1 MFCIR
6 PYVVRFLHV
15 KISQSVRV
23 LCSSVCGSVST
34 YRDITVPA
42 YSVFGPYVVR
52 FLHVKIS
59 QSCVFCVRPYVV
71 RFLHVKISQSVRVL
85 CSSVCGSVS
94 TYRDIT
100 VRACSVF
107 GLYVVRFLHVKI
119 SQSVCVLCSVC
130 MWFGFYV

>member
-1 MFCIR
+1 MCSVFGL
-6 PYVVRFLHV
+6 YVVRFLRV

-59 QSCVFCVRPYVV
+59 QS
-71 RFLHVKISQSVRVL
+71 VRVL
-85 CSSVCGSVS
+85 YSSVCGSVS

-100 VRACSVF
+100 VRVCSVF
-107 GLYVVRFLHVKI
+107 VR
-119 SQSVCVLCSVC
+119 
-130 MWFGFYV
+130 MWFGFYM

>member
-1 MFCIR
+1 MFCVRSVCGSVSTYRDITVPAYSVFGPYVVRFLHIEISQSCVFCVRPYVVRFLHVKISQSCVFCIR

-59 QSCVFCVRPYVV
+59 QS
-71 RFLHVKISQSVRVL
+71 
-85 CSSVCGSVS
+85 
-94 TYRDIT
+94 
-100 VRACSVF
+100 
-107 GLYVVRFLHVKI
+107 
-119 SQSVCVLCSVC
+119 VCVLCSVC